1 MQRYIFQLYLRW
13 PAETWK
19 DNYRRRRWQACQHD
33 GSLWIPFCPP
43 SLYSPWVTPD
53 WTSAGE
59 WRAGVVADL
68 LFLFVS
74 NPHIVIQPSV
84 RLEYKRTRGC
94 KIRGWMIWKINHTA
108 IIFDRYCDMSPGFNG
123 NLSSLVCF
131 TEFSLVNKS
140 KMMMISVPVIAV
152 GGCPFVR
159 PSIRPILTNT
169 ISQEHHEEIH
179 SNLVQMS
186 TWACSLVS

>member
-1 MQRYIFQLYLRW
+1 
-13 PAETWK
+13 
-19 DNYRRRRWQACQHD
+19 
-33 GSLWIPFCPP
+33 
-43 SLYSPWVTPD
+43 
-53 WTSAGE
+53 
-59 WRAGVVADL
+59 
-68 LFLFVS
+68 
-74 NPHIVIQPSV
+74 
-84 RLEYKRTRGC
+84 
-94 KIRGWMIWKINHTA
+94 
-108 IIFDRYCDMSPGFNG
+108 MSPGFNG